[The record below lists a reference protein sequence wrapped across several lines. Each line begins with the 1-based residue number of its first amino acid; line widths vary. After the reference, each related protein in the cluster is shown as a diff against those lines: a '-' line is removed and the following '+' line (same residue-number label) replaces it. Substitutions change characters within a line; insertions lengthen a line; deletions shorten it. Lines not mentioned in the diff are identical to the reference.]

1 MWNIVQ
7 NKLIFKYHFNHSNYS
22 YKLLKLIKVV
32 RHSLNLEISKMI
44 LMILGKKLLRD
55 WLIIMLKLKLHQNK
69 LLHRWLV
76 LSSMECRLVVFYWLS
91 IRENLVEDRL
101 VQDLHF
107 WIRWFSSTV
116 LEELVQ
122 YLHHALISQYRIQII
137 QQDRLENYQ

>member
-44 LMILGKKLLRD
+44 LMILGKKLSRG
-55 WLIIMLKLKLHQNK
+55 WLIIMLKLKLHQNR
-69 LLHRWLV
+69 LLRRWLA
-76 LSSMECRLVVFYWLS
+76 LSSMGLKLVVFCWLS
-91 IRENLVEDRL
+91 IKENLVEGRS

-107 WIRWFSSTV
+107 SIRWFNSMV
-116 LEELVQ
+116 LEVLVQ
-122 YLHHALISQYRIQII
+122 FLHHALILQYKIQII
-137 QQDRLENYQ
+137 QQERLENYQ